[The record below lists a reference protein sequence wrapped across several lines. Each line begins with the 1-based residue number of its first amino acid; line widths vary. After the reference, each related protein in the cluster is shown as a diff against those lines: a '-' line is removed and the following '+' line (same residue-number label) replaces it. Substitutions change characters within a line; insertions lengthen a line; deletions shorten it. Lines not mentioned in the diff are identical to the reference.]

1 MKTQKLILLS
11 LLLLLPLCG
20 LSAKRA
26 LVVGISKYPQDKGEL
41 SWPII
46 HGANDVTII
55 KPILEKQGFA
65 VTALINQKATATNIR
80 KALATLVKKAQ
91 KSDIIYFHFSG
102 HGQPVEDLSGDEVDG
117 WDEAI
122 IPYDALKRFKKGV
135 YTGKKHIL
143 DDEIGVYVN
152 ALRRKIGPKGMVY
165 VVLDA
170 CHMGSA
176 SRADDADDEAVFCR
190 GTNVGFSKTS
200 KPFVPK
206 IDSRSNMRLT
216 KKANWGNACFLEACR
231 AYQSN
236 YEAKFNGTYYGPLTY
251 YVCRVLSKHSL
262 SNGNTWVE
270 LVRRMMNADRRLS
283 RQNMVVEKSY

>member
-1 MKTQKLILLS
+1 MLS

-102 HGQPVEDLSGDEVDG
+102 HGQPVEDVSGDEDDG

-143 DDEIGVYVN
+143 DDEMGVYVN

-165 VVLDA
+165 V
-170 CHMGSA
+170 
-176 SRADDADDEAVFCR
+176 F
-190 GTNVGFSKTS
+190 
-200 KPFVPK
+200 P
-206 IDSRSNMRLT
+206 
-216 KKANWGNACFLEACR
+216 
-231 AYQSN
+231 
-236 YEAKFNGTYYGPLTY
+236 
-251 YVCRVLSKHSL
+251 
-262 SNGNTWVE
+262 
-270 LVRRMMNADRRLS
+270 
-283 RQNMVVEKSY
+283 

>member
-135 YTGKKHIL
+135 YTGKNIFLTMKLAYMSTLSEEKSVRRAWCMSCSTLATWEAHRAPMTPTTRL
-143 DDEIGVYVN
+143 CFAEEQTLGFPKPQSPLSPKSTPVPTCASPKKRIGATPASLKRA
-152 ALRRKIGPKGMVY
+152 ALTNPTMKQNST
-165 VVLDA
+165 A
-170 CHMGSA
+170 HTMGRSHTTF
-176 SRADDADDEAVFCR
+176 AVF
-190 GTNVGFSKTS
+190 
-200 KPFVPK
+200 
-206 IDSRSNMRLT
+206 
-216 KKANWGNACFLEACR
+216 
-231 AYQSN
+231 
-236 YEAKFNGTYYGPLTY
+236 
-251 YVCRVLSKHSL
+251 
-262 SNGNTWVE
+262 
-270 LVRRMMNADRRLS
+270 
-283 RQNMVVEKSY
+283 